1 MNERNRK
8 RAVEMTGPHSPGDDR
23 EGKWNPKPSSW
34 RARDG
39 RKQLES
45 ARWAREAG
53 ECAMGARGWRV
64 RDGREQLESAR
75 WAREAINGNGT

>member
-34 RARDG
+34 RAR
-39 RKQLES
+39 E
-45 ARWAREAG
+45 
-53 ECAMGARGWRV
+53 GASSWRA

-75 WAREAINGNGT
+75 WAQAAGERAMGARGNQREWNLKPKSF